1 MPPIAADPQMPTP
14 DDPVL
19 RSDLFLAF
27 PPDAHAALI
36 AAMTTR
42 DLASGAVLF
51 EQDEPGDSL
60 YLVRSGRVGVLMRAD
75 GINQFVAEYGAGEG
89 VGELSLVTGKPRTA
103 QVVALAD
110 TVLWRLTLE
119 RWADLTERYPE
130 AVGRFLERLQPRLR
144 RSQLVAVLIGLF
156 GQLPPSTLTT
166 IVEELEWHSLP
177 SGAELFRQGD
187 PGDSLAIVVTGR
199 LQVVVADG
207 GGRTRVVSEF
217 GRGQSVGELAVLTGE
232 PRSAT
237 VVALRDTDVALLGK
251 AAFDRL
257 LMRHPQVMLRI
268 TQLVVD
274 RLRRTT
280 SAAVVADADRG
291 LTIALVGLSAAPV
304 AALAEQL
311 AGQLA
316 AIGATMHLN
325 SARLDA
331 ALSRPGHASLPEE
344 SPVLL
349 TLNTWLTERESEHRF
364 VLYEADPEHTT
375 WTERCLRRA
384 DLILLVGMAGGD
396 PAPTA
401 IEDLIDRRGVRAR
414 RELVLIHPP
423 QAPAPAATRRW
434 LDRRSVSAH
443 HHVRESVAADVRRLA
458 RVATGHGVGLVL
470 SGGGARGFAHIG
482 VIRAL
487 EEAGITPDMAGGS
500 SAGGLIAALY
510 ATGRG
515 WQEIDAL
522 GRRMLG
528 AWRRPDYT
536 LPLVSL
542 LRGDR
547 LTTQLREIFQDV
559 QIEDLWR
566 GFFCLS
572 VSLTRL
578 RVVEHRDGLLWRA
591 IRAST
596 SLPLIFPPLLERGE
610 ILVDGGV
617 VDNLPAQTMRAMCPQ
632 GVVIGVDV
640 SQENALDQ
648 SYRFEPSLSGWR
660 MALSRLQPAATRLRA
675 PSIVDTLMR
684 VLEYSAVRSR
694 HANATFADLVI
705 RPPVDQFGTL
715 EFSAY
720 DTIVEAGYQAAR
732 AQIAAWQ
739 GQPRDPSGWR
749 DERDSVR
756 QSDPGDAQ
764 GVGRSG

>member
-19 RSDLFLAF
+19 RSDLFVAF
-27 PPDAHAALI
+27 PPDAHAALVS
-36 AAMTTR
+36 AMTTR
-42 DLASGAVLF
+42 ELASGAVLF

-130 AVGRFLERLQPRLR
+130 AVGRFLELLQPRLR

-156 GQLPPSTLTT
+156 GQLPPSTLAT
-166 IVEELEWHSLP
+166 IVEELVWHSLP

-291 LTIALVGLSAAPV
+291 LTIALVGLSASAPV
-304 AALAEQL
+304 AVLAEQL

-325 SARLDA
+325 SAILDA
-331 ALSRPGHASLPEE
+331 ALSRPGHASLPED

-364 VLYEADPEHTT
+364 VLYEADQAHTT

-384 DLILLVGMAGGD
+384 DLILLVGMAGGE
-396 PAPTA
+396 PAPTQ
-401 IEDLIDRRGVRAR
+401 IEELIGRRGVRAR
-414 RELVLIHPP
+414 RELVLVHPEH
-423 QAPAPAATRRW
+423 ASTITATRRW
-434 LDRRSVSAH
+434 LDQRSVSAH
-443 HHVRESVAADVRRLA
+443 HHVRVSVPADVRRLA
-458 RVATGHGVGLVL
+458 RVTTGHGVGLVL

-547 LTTQLREIFQDV
+547 LTTQLREIFQDAE
-559 QIEDLWR
+559 IEDLWR

-578 RVVEHRDGLLWRA
+578 RVVEHREGQLWRA

-596 SLPLIFPPLLERGE
+596 SLPLIFPPLLEQGE

-617 VDNLPAQTMRAMCPQ
+617 VDNLPAGTMRAMCPQ

-640 SQENALDQ
+640 SQENALSQ
-648 SYRFEPSLSGWR
+648 SYRFGPSLSGWR

-694 HANATFADLVI
+694 HANATFTDLVI
-705 RPPVDQFGTL
+705 RPPVDRFGTL

-739 GQPRDPSGWR
+739 VGSGASPDDGSSR
-749 DERDSVR
+749 NGTSV
-756 QSDPGDAQ
+756 
-764 GVGRSG
+764 